1 MNRTYLFA
9 GASSAIALETA
20 GLLQNKGERVIG
32 ISRKAAGF
40 SYDHFYQI
48 EKYEADKFPL
58 IEQPL
63 DGLVYFPGTI
73 QLKPFNRFS
82 GDDFHS
88 DWSINVL
95 GAVSFVQCYLNN
107 LKKSDNASI
116 VLISSVAAA
125 VGLPFH
131 SSVSMVKGAI
141 EGLTRALA
149 AELAPGIRVNAV
161 APSLVNTP
169 LGAKFINTPEKME
182 QMEKRNPLRKV
193 GEAADVAHTIAFLLG
208 VESRWISGQVFAV
221 DGGMS
226 TIKNN

>member
-1 MNRTYLFA
+1 MIRTYLFA

-32 ISRKAAGF
+32 ISRKKAEF

-48 EKYEADKFPL
+48 EKYEGNSFPA

-82 GDDFHS
+82 GNDFQA
-88 DWSINVL
+88 DWSINTL
-95 GAVSFVQCYLNN
+95 GAVSFVQFYLKHLN
-107 LKKSDNASI
+107 KMGNASI
-116 VLISSVAAA
+116 VFISSVAAT
-125 VGLPFH
+125 VGLTFH
-131 SSVSMVKGAI
+131 SSISMVKGAI

-161 APSLVNTP
+161 APSLVSTP
-169 LGAKFINTPEKME
+169 LGEKFINTPEKKQ
-182 QMEKRNPLRKV
+182 QMEKRNPLGKV

-208 VESRWISGQVFAV
+208 NESKWISGQVISV